1 MGENHTKQDQ
11 GELFPEF
18 KPSEGRKFA
27 YFKKDF
33 ALGKKMVLTISW
45 ENLVLFSIVLIM
57 LLALFFS
64 MGVEKGKR
72 LTAKKMRI
80 PAPAAYSPKTE
91 TEKLGRA
98 GEVGAAPRISATL
111 VNEKIAMT
119 YTIQVMAL
127 KKIEDTQKAVARLNA
142 AGYEAFLI
150 SSGSWHQVCIG
161 RYAAEADANK
171 DLKSIRQK
179 YPDSYIRKIND

>member
-1 MGENHTKQDQ
+1 MGENYTKQDQ

-18 KPSEGRKFA
+18 KPSGGGKFA

-33 ALGKKMVLTISW
+33 TLGKKMVLTISW

-72 LTAKKMRI
+72 LTAKEMRI
-80 PAPAAYSPKTE
+80 PAPAAYPSKAEIKEPVS
-91 TEKLGRA
+91 A
-98 GEVGAAPRISATL
+98 GEVKRTPS
-111 VNEKIAMT
+111 VNASPVSEKISGP

-127 KKIEDTQKAVARLNA
+127 KKIEDTQKEVARLSA

-161 RYAAEADANK
+161 RYATQA
-171 DLKSIRQK
+171 
-179 YPDSYIRKIND
+179 